1 MSEAY
6 QPENELQQ
14 ERQTAA
20 PYGNAQP
27 YYQTMPS
34 RRGSAASN
42 NTPREPSKVPCIVS
56 FVTAICSF
64 VCTLLTTFFL
74 LDYLSAVFRF
84 RSYVGEARDLGGVFA
99 GVGIYVYFIV
109 VLCLLFF
116 SLALGITG
124 LTFGIIGAKGQ
135 RSLRPMA
142 LVGAI
147 LSVVLLAGLLAMAVV
162 MMGNLP
168 FGA

>member
-34 RRGSAASN
+34 RRGSAAPN

-74 LDYLSAVFRF
+74 LDY
-84 RSYVGEARDLGGVFA
+84 SYVGEARDLGGVFA

-147 LSVVLLAGLLAMAVV
+147 LSAVLLAGLLAMAVV

>member
-34 RRGSAASN
+34 RRGSAAPN

-99 GVGIYVYFIV
+99 EGSAQSAPDGTCRSDSV
-109 VLCLLFF
+109 C
-116 SLALGITG
+116 
-124 LTFGIIGAKGQ
+124 GAAGRSAGDGRSDDGQ
-135 RSLRPMA
+135 SSLRRLTATVCEKRP
-142 LVGAI
+142 GYFNH
-147 LSVVLLAGLLAMAVV
+147 SH
-162 MMGNLP
+162 
-168 FGA
+168 